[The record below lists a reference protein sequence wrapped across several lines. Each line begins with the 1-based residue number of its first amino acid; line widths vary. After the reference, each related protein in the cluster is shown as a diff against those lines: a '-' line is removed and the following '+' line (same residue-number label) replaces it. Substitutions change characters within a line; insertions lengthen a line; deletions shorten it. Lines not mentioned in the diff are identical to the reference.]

1 MKTIKCCLVIFTFA
15 FNILE
20 LSAQSFCATVSDTP
34 DILQAIS
41 PNQFQVVEETYTV
54 RIFFHIIRKTNGT
67 GGQTLAEV
75 ETALNVLNSDYAAHG
90 ISFLLLG
97 IDEIKDDATYNR
109 TQFYVRKVGNVEYYD
124 DDNDGKFDIF
134 HPNSHPDAIDIY
146 LFANDKLNFGLACG
160 IPGTALVIGGNAFG
174 SNLASARTLSH
185 EVGHCLGLYHTFHG
199 LCEGGC
205 PESPNGSNSS
215 TCGDFVVDTPAD
227 PQKFQVNQSTCTWD
241 GITCTGSNGSS
252 YSPNVHL
259 IMAYVPPSCMQYH
272 TSGQGARMRSVI
284 ANSTLLQNVVETCPT
299 IYINNQIYSSGTQ
312 TVSGCK
318 IEIANTTINS
328 GATVNIHAQ
337 EKATLKTGFWAKS
350 GSTVSIKATQASSN
364 NLLSTQAVEVE
375 NEANSLTLLEQA
387 MASPQ
392 NGNIDFTVYPN
403 PNDGNFTVK
412 ITGNVQAYAVEIFNV
427 SSRIMGK
434 VDCNS
439 ETITINRS
447 DLLPGV
453 YYLKLS
459 TGSESAVKKLVV
471 K

>member
-1 MKTIKCCLVIFTFA
+1 MKKIKYLLLILLTIVCFKAKSQNFCLTPSDFPNTLQGV
-15 FNILE
+15 
-20 LSAQSFCATVSDTP
+20 SQYQTV
-34 DILQAIS
+34 
-41 PNQFQVVEETYTV
+41 NNTYTV

-90 ISFLLLG
+90 ISFALLG

-109 TQFYVRKVGNVEYYD
+109 AQFYVRKVEGVEYYD
-124 DDNDGKFDIF
+124 DDNDGKFDVF

-146 LFANDKLNFGLACG
+146 LFANNGMFDGGLACG
-160 IPGTALVIGGNAFG
+160 IPALALVIGGNLYG

-199 LCEGGC
+199 LCESGC

-227 PQKFQVNQSTCTWD
+227 PQVFQVNQSTCTWN
-241 GITCTGSNGSS
+241 GTTCNGSNGSS

-299 IYINNQIYSSGTQ
+299 IYINNQTYSSGTQ
-312 TVSGCK
+312 NISGCK
-318 IEIANTTINS
+318 IEISNTTINS
-328 GATVNIHAQ
+328 GVTVNIHAQ
-337 EKATLKTGFWAKS
+337 ENATLKTGFWAKS
-350 GSTVSIKATQASSN
+350 GSTVSIKTTQAPSSG
-364 NLLSTQAVEVE
+364 LLSAQAMEVD
-375 NEANSLTLLEQA
+375 NDANSLTSLEQA
-387 MASPQ
+387 MALTQ

-412 ITGNVQAYAVEIFNV
+412 ITGNVQDYTVEIFNA
-427 SSRIMGK
+427 MGGILGN
-434 VDCNS
+434 VNCNS
-439 ETITINRS
+439 ETVSINRS
-447 DLLPGV
+447 DLPSGI